1 MGKTNRKEY
10 TGSKKFD
17 KTCRCHGS
25 CPHCKSN
32 RIYKN
37 KKKLTLN
44 QSLEEMDDWLLIKS

>member
-25 CPHCKSN
+25 CPNCKSN